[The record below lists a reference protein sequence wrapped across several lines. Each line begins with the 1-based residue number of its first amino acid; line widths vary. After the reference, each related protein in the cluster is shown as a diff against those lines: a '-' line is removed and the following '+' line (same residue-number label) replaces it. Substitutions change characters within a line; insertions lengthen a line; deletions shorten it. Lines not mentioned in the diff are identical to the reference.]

1 MKRAIGVL
9 AGATAV
15 GVAVAGVRH
24 ARRSFEGVP
33 GELRSPLLL
42 VPFRVDERV
51 LGVARAAITRPTPPV
66 AGTTVRE
73 LLPGPDGPPV
83 RLLVIEPE
91 GRDRPGPAVFF
102 IHGGGL
108 VMGAPD
114 GSVDV
119 LSRLARDSGTAVV
132 ATSYRLAPEH
142 PFPAAIDDCAASLAW
157 VHGHAADLGIDP
169 GRIAVG
175 GASAG
180 GGLAASL
187 CQRARDEGGPPV
199 PFQLLVYPM
208 LDDRTVL
215 HPPPGRFAV
224 WTPRSN
230 RFGWTSYLGHAPG
243 SDPLPPYAA
252 AARCADL
259 SGLPPAWIGVGDRD
273 LFQDE
278 DVTYAR
284 RLEDAGVEVELV
296 VVPGMYHGADAIAAA
311 SDISARF
318 IGSMA
323 DALREAL
330 AEPVP
335 A

>member
-1 MKRAIGVL
+1 MRRTIGLLTAVAAIG
-9 AGATAV
+9 AAA
-15 GVAVAGVRH
+15 AAARH

-33 GELRSPLLL
+33 ADLRSPALL
-42 VPFRVDERV
+42 VPFQVDDRV
-51 LGVARAAITRPTPPV
+51 LGVARRVISRPTPPV
-66 AGTTVRE
+66 AGTTVTE
-73 LLPGPDGPPV
+73 LLPGEGGPPV
-83 RLLVIEPE
+83 RLLVVEPE
-91 GRDRPGPAVFF
+91 RRDRPGPALFF

-108 VMGAPD
+108 VMGVPD
-114 GSVDV
+114 GSIDV
-119 LSRLARDSGTAVV
+119 CSRLARDAGVTVV

-142 PFPAAIDDCAASLAW
+142 PYPAAIDDCAAALAW
-157 VHGHAADLGIDP
+157 VHDHAEDLGIDP
-169 GRIAVG
+169 TRIAVG

-180 GGLAASL
+180 GGLAAAL
-187 CQRARDEGGPPV
+187 CQRARDEGGPSV

-224 WTPRSN
+224 WTPTSN

-243 SDPLPPYAA
+243 PDPLPPHAA

-284 RLEDAGVEVELV
+284 RLEDAGVTVELV
-296 VVPGMYHGADAIAAA
+296 VVPGMYHGADAVVPG
-311 SDISARF
+311 SSTSARF

-323 DALREAL
+323 DALRTAL
-330 AEPVP
+330 APVP
-335 A
+335 